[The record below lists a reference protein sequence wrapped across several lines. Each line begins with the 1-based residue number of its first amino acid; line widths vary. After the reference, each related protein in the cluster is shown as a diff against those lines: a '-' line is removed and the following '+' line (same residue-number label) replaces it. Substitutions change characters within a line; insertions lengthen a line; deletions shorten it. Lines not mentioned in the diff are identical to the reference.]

1 MVPLSIYV
9 KITSIF
15 FLTSLLNNAALDY
28 HISIPVHT
36 VFRSSGLTATLLL
49 GRFFYRTHYPTH
61 QVLACMLVSVG
72 ILSVTLADVGRG
84 RTTPSTP
91 CCGDGPMP
99 ASNDSTALAGQA
111 NLTDSLSVSSSD
123 SLLVSAS
130 GWSTNAVWLVGIA
143 MLSTALF
150 FAAYLGHEQDR
161 AYKRFGKSTWKEVM
175 FYSHLFSLPAFLF
188 VGRDIVHHFHLLAS
202 LPPSA
207 LPLPF
212 VGVVYHPSLLVI
224 LLLNLLF
231 QLVCIRGV
239 YTLTTHTN
247 TLTCSLVLT
256 FRKLLS
262 LLLSVT
268 YFGNSF
274 SAYQWMG
281 TAMVFVGVVVY
292 SHGNPL
298 SNENWK
304 LLIKSPEGSRDTSRA
319 HTPEMVSRRTGEV
332 GVGAVVGEGIRRRV
346 GKTESNGSDVG

>member
-1 MVPLSIYV
+1 MVPLSIYA

-49 GRFFYRTHYPTH
+49 GRFFYRTHYPAH

-84 RTTPSTP
+84 RPAPSP
-91 CCGDGPMP
+91 SSCCGD
-99 ASNDSTALAGQA
+99 ALASG
-111 NLTDSLSVSSSD
+111 NGSSAVVAQHNATGSGIESD
-123 SLLVSAS
+123 GTILAAAA
-130 GWSTNAVWLVGIA
+130 GWSTNSVWMVGIL

-150 FAAYLGHEQDR
+150 LAAYLGHEQDR
-161 AYKRFGKSTWKEVM
+161 AYKRFGKGTWREVM
-175 FYSHLFSLPAFLF
+175 FYSHLFSMPAFLF

-207 LPLPF
+207 LPLPYLGLTF
-212 VGVVYHPSLLVI
+212 HPSLLLM
-224 LLLNLLF
+224 LLLNLVF

-239 YTLTTHTN
+239 YMLTTHTN

-274 SAYQWMG
+274 TLHQWLG

-292 SHGNPL
+292 SHGNPFTAD
-298 SNENWK
+298 NWK
-304 LLIKSPEGSRDTSRA
+304 MLIKSPEGSRVQSRA
-319 HTPEMVSRRTGEV
+319 ATPEMVKRTVEGGEREV
-332 GVGAVVGEGIRRRV
+332 AEGMRRRV
-346 GKTESNGSDVG
+346 AKAESNGVG